1 MNQDTVNEIN
11 EALEKVIDAV
21 AEKALSLLKRCIDE
35 TIYSPKRPKQYKR
48 TYEFKDKAFEIKK
61 DHMKKLMRQIIFN
74 GSNLTYNPSEYQHGG
89 KNVDR
94 TSLMAYILDSDTGA
108 NMDNSDW
115 GGALNV
121 YTNQSY
127 WRVFI
132 QRLDKELDTYIQD
145 ELNKYF

>member
-1 MNQDTVNEIN
+1 MSQDTINEIN
-11 EALEKVIDAV
+11 EALEKVIDTV
-21 AEKALSLLKRCIDE
+21 AEKALSLLKKCIDE
-35 TIYSPKRPKQYKR
+35 AVYNPQRPKQYKR
-48 TYEFKDKAFEIKK
+48 TYEFKDKAFEVKK

>member
-21 AEKALSLLKRCIDE
+21 AEKALSLLKECILE
-35 TIYSPKRPKQYKR
+35 QVYVPRRPKRYKR
-48 TYEFKDKAFEIKK
+48 TFEFEEIAFEVKK
-61 DHMKKLMRQIIFN
+61 DHIKKLMRQIIFD
-74 GSNLTYNPSEYQHGG
+74 GSNLTYNALEYQHGG
-89 KNVDR
+89 LYENR
-94 TSLMAYILDSDTGA
+94 TSLMAYILDHDTGA
-108 NMDNSDW
+108 NRDNSDW

-121 YTNQSY
+121 PTKQSY